1 MNSVKGR
8 DVPPIEQNLN
18 HFYIRWHDAVTK
30 FCIQMLFKE
39 SGVINLLTLHAYT
52 CRRSSALAFFFNTT
66 QDPVHQLSGQNSW
79 FVNGRSGF
87 KFGPGDQTA

>member
-1 MNSVKGR
+1 MNSVGGI

-52 CRRSSALAFFFNTT
+52 CRRSSALASFNTI
-66 QDPVHQLSGQNSW
+66 QDPVRQLSGQNSW
-79 FVNGRSGF
+79 FANGRSEF
-87 KFGPGDQTA
+87 KFGPGDQIA

>member
-39 SGVINLLTLHAYT
+39 SGVINLLTITRVYMQAKFRT
-52 CRRSSALAFFFNTT
+52 CFFLT
-66 QDPVHQLSGQNSW
+66 LY
-79 FVNGRSGF
+79 
-87 KFGPGDQTA
+87 KI